1 MASRQGGLQ
10 QQLQDQQNVLPQL
23 DESDGADTN
32 QSLDDAQDA
41 MRSAQEA
48 LEEGNIAGALDRQSE
63 AMDSLR
69 EGIRNLSRSLAQ
81 NNQGPRQEGGTES
94 TQRDRQSQDPL
105 GRSSGAGASSDA
117 QGREIDQREMAKR
130 AKELLEEIRR
140 RAGER
145 ERSDDERN
153 YLKKLLEKF

>member
-23 DESDGADTN
+23 DGSDGADTN
-32 QSLDDAQDA
+32 QSLDDAQNA

-48 LEEGNIAGALDRQSE
+48 LEEGDIASALDRQSE

-94 TQRDRQSQDPL
+94 TQRDNQSQDPL

-117 QGREIDQREMAKR
+117 QGSKIDQREMAKR